1 MLDILASEYN
11 KAGDGLLQFGI
22 DTGGPAGA
30 SGQQMSDII
39 IAKSGW
45 SSYDASATSEH
56 PLYGCGPD
64 GMAIFTSGTVATLS
78 YGNITATSITI
89 NYWDTSGAFRYRIDG
104 GEWTAVTGAGTNS
117 AKALIINGL
126 SLSVHTIEIDTSI
139 NTGVVSL
146 LNLVA
151 KGSGNGIEVNK
162 LGNGGITA
170 DGYQKVLPY
179 IAYTAQQLDLD
190 VLFMCIGTNDARRTG
205 GLSLF
210 ESSLDAWVN
219 AWKAACP
226 DMGIVLVIP
235 SQGNSGYVI
244 PIADIRDATIR
255 VAKKYGA
262 EWFDFSA
269 FMPVWAKAR
278 DAGMYY
284 DNLHLTSV
292 GANYLTHL
300 ACKEFLL

>member
-1 MLDILASEYN
+1 MLDILAAEYS

-22 DTGGPAGA
+22 DGGGPAA
-30 SGQQMSDII
+30 ATGQQMRGIVM
-39 IAKSGW
+39 AKSGW
-45 SSYDASATSEH
+45 SSYDASATTSA

-64 GMAIFTSGTVATLS
+64 GMAIFTSGTAGQLS
-78 YGNITATSITI
+78 YSNLTATSISI
-89 NYWDTSGAFRYRIDG
+89 NYWDVSGAFRYRIDG
-104 GEWTAVTGAGTNS
+104 GEWITVTGAGTNTPKTV
-117 AKALIINGL
+117 AIDGLAL
-126 SLSVHTIEIDTSI
+126 SPHMIEIDTSV

-170 DGYQKVLPY
+170 DGYLKVLPY
-179 IAYTAQQLDLD
+179 IEYTAQQLDLD
-190 VLFMCIGTNDARRTG
+190 VLFMCIGTNDARRSG
-205 GLSLF
+205 GLALF

-219 AWKAACP
+219 AWKTACP
-226 DMGIVLVIP
+226 DMAIVLVIP

-244 PIADIRDATIR
+244 PMTDIRDATIR
-255 VAKKYGA
+255 VAKKYET
-262 EWFDFSA
+262 EWFDFRA
-269 FMPVWAKAR
+269 FMPAWSKAR
-278 DAGMYY
+278 DAGMYW
-284 DNLHLTSV
+284 DNLHLTNI